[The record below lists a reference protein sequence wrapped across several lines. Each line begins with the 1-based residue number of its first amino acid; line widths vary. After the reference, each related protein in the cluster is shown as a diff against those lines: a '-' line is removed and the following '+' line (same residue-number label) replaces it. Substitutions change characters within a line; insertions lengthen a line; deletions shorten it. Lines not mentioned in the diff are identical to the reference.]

1 MTETRAPFN
10 GKKKELVVI
19 GYVPA
24 GKIWESRHRVAQY
37 IYREKSFPEIADVA
51 VCYADEAEAAIAK
64 CKDRIAELEAK
75 LATESK
81 RSFNAGYLI
90 ACCNL
95 CNTHNEESI
104 AADAAT
110 KAHIV
115 PYNIPADRMRVAKN
129 TLHCWK
135 GGALSDEDA
144 IGMIVCAVASAPLK
158 GGGNG

>member
-104 AADAAT
+104 AADVLSQVDITQSEVTAMDLSEYDSNALQ
-110 KAHIV
+110 IIRRSR
-115 PYNIPADRMRVAKN
+115 IPDPILKDRRA
-129 TLHCWK
+129 
-135 GGALSDEDA
+135 
-144 IGMIVCAVASAPLK
+144 
-158 GGGNG
+158 

>member
-10 GKKKELVVI
+10 GKKKELMVI

-104 AADAAT
+104 AADVLSQVDITQSEVTAMDLSEYDSNALQ
-110 KAHIV
+110 IIRRSR
-115 PYNIPADRMRVAKN
+115 IPDPILKDRRA
-129 TLHCWK
+129 
-135 GGALSDEDA
+135 
-144 IGMIVCAVASAPLK
+144 
-158 GGGNG
+158 

>member
-95 CNTHNEESI
+95 CNIHNEGSI
-104 AADAAT
+104 AADVLSQVDITRSEVSAMDLSEYDSNALQ
-110 KAHIV
+110 IIRRSR
-115 PYNIPADRMRVAKN
+115 IPDPILKDRRA
-129 TLHCWK
+129 
-135 GGALSDEDA
+135 
-144 IGMIVCAVASAPLK
+144 
-158 GGGNG
+158 

>member
-24 GKIWESRHRVAQY
+24 GKIWESRHYVAQY

-95 CNTHNEESI
+95 CNMHNEESI
-104 AADAAT
+104 AADLLSQVDITRSEVAAMDLSEYDSN
-110 KAHIV
+110 ALQIIRRSR
-115 PYNIPADRMRVAKN
+115 IPDPILKDRQ
-129 TLHCWK
+129 T
-135 GGALSDEDA
+135 
-144 IGMIVCAVASAPLK
+144 
-158 GGGNG
+158 